1 MLKVGITGGIGSG
14 KSTVCKVFSVL
25 GIPVFEADKVA
36 KELMNTD
43 TEIHRQLVDLFG
55 AAVYLPDHTINRKYL
70 AGIVF
75 SNPSLLAQLNT
86 IVHPVVKRTFF
97 EWCDKQQTPYIIH
110 EAAILFE
117 SGFYKMMDK
126 TITVV
131 TSEHERIQRVM
142 KRDGITPEMV
152 NERIKNQWNDQ
163 QRKELADFAI
173 GNNDDE
179 LVIPQIIE
187 IDKKLRANG

>member
-25 GIPVFEADKVA
+25 GIPVFESDKIA

-43 TEIHRQLVDLFG
+43 AEIHRQLVDLFG

-75 SNPSLLAQLNT
+75 NDPSLLARLNT
-86 IVHPVVKRTFF
+86 IVHPVVRKTFF
-97 EWCDKQQTPYIIH
+97 DWCEKQQTPYIIH

-131 TSEHERIQRVM
+131 TSERERIQRVM

-163 QRKELADFAI
+163 QRKELADFVI

-179 LVIPQIIE
+179 LVIPQVIE
-187 IDKKLRANG
+187 IDKKLRAHG